1 MVKFL
6 GIFDP
11 IPTPWSLLLNK
22 AYVIKWS
29 FGQPPSPSTVHVV
42 YEWPLK
48 EKTRIMRAA
57 TILSVYVTFIVMCYI
72 YATISGILMQILI
85 CINYV
90 IISVVIPTLFIYA
103 NQNIK
108 IFVMKYFKSLFC
120 CFPNLNNINV
130 AHQMN
135 NNNNDIDM
143 HIQHI

>member
-1 MVKFL
+1 MAIHLQIRIEISNRKFL
-6 GIFDP
+6 DHAYGIFVD
-11 IPTPWSLLLNK
+11 
-22 AYVIKWS
+22 
-29 FGQPPSPSTVHVV
+29 
-42 YEWPLK
+42 K